1 MRSMLMTAT
10 NILTIQMM
18 LVVVEM
24 ADDRGEKIKYAG
36 DDDDNMEN
44 GDDDDGDRDGD
55 GDDDNR
61 MTMMIDMM
69 IG

>member
-1 MRSMLMTAT
+1 MEVD
-10 NILTIQMM
+10 N
-18 LVVVEM
+18 
-24 ADDRGEKIKYAG
+24 IKYAG

-55 GDDDNR
+55 GNDDNR

-69 IG
+69 MG

>member
-1 MRSMLMTAT
+1 ME
-10 NILTIQMM
+10 
-18 LVVVEM
+18 VEN
-24 ADDRGEKIKYAG
+24 IKYAG

-55 GDDDNR
+55 GNDDNR
-61 MTMMIDMM
+61 MTLMIDML

>member
-1 MRSMLMTAT
+1 
-10 NILTIQMM
+10 
-18 LVVVEM
+18 M